1 VLALVAPL
9 RPCSLSRARL
19 DRVSRQSLSIPVGPA
34 AMMDETNAIVGFV
47 QERKA
52 HVALGQSISR
62 LLTGIAS
69 GGGVIGRAVR

>member
-1 VLALVAPL
+1 
-9 RPCSLSRARL
+9 
-19 DRVSRQSLSIPVGPA
+19 
-34 AMMDETNAIVGFV
+34 MMDETNAIVGFV